1 VVVFVEIFR
10 RNKHEGLRTLFK
22 FYKRHWGYF
31 VGYALILIIMAVI
44 NFFEA
49 MYVAKVISNIMDAGD
64 YDAALKCAIFC
75 LAMGLVCSL
84 LSILNTYFYKQLEN
98 KTKID
103 IQQMVLRQSLEIQM
117 KTYDKMGSGVIVTR
131 LTGDINALS
140 TEFKAITSSVIDLLK
155 KAAYVFYIFA
165 LNKWLGIYLFG
176 AVVITI
182 LVSKLRVH
190 YFRKLKPG
198 VNAAAENVN
207 SRIIEII
214 RGVKDIKTLNCGDA
228 TLDVVRKH
236 QIDFSKKDN
245 KEWYVGV
252 SLGQTTNMVRYLCN
266 FFFIF
271 LCICFL
277 REEALTPLI
286 FYTCFLYKDNVLNFS
301 AILENLQLNLGS
313 VEVYARR
320 IFKLIDPNTY
330 DMDVYGDDNIE
341 NYSGSITFENV
352 SFGYDRNNVVLTD
365 ASFEI
370 NSKQTVAFV
379 GESGCGKTTILNLIS
394 HMYYKTGGNIYF
406 DGVPIENLSREFV
419 KKNIAVVNQ
428 FPYIFNLSIRDN
440 FRLIRPEIT
449 DEEIFDLC
457 RETNICSLIESLPD
471 GLDSVI
477 GENGCQ
483 FSGGQKQ
490 KLCIARALARR
501 VKILIFD
508 EATSALDNANQTEIM
523 KVIEKLKDRVTII
536 LVAHRLSTITYADC
550 IYLMEK
556 GKVVDRGTH
565 AELLNKNEFYKSLY
579 NVSNQGSSSVFN

>member
-1 VVVFVEIFR
+1 MVVFVKKER
-10 RNKHEGLRTLFK
+10 HEGLKMLFK

-31 VGYALILIIMAVI
+31 LGYAIILVVMAVI

-49 MYVAKVISNIMDAGD
+49 MYVAKVISNIMDVGN
-64 YDAALKCAIFC
+64 YDEALKCAFAC
-75 LAMGLVCSL
+75 LAMGCTCAL
-84 LSILNTYFYKQLEN
+84 LSIINTYFYKQLEN

-117 KTYDKMGSGVIVTR
+117 KAYDKMGSGVIVTR

-140 TEFKAITSSVIDLLK
+140 TEFKSITSSVVDLLK
-155 KAAYVFYIFA
+155 KGAYVFYIFA
-165 LNKWLGIYLFG
+165 LNMWLGLYLVG
-176 AVVITI
+176 AVILTI
-182 LVSKLRVH
+182 LVSKLRIH
-190 YFRKLKPG
+190 YFRILKPE
-198 VNAAAENVN
+198 VNAAAEKVN

-228 TLDVVRKH
+228 TLDVIRKN
-236 QIDFSKKDN
+236 QLEFSKKDN

-252 SLGQTTNMVRYLCN
+252 SLGQATNVIRILCN

-271 LCICFL
+271 LCIYFL
-277 REEALTPLI
+277 RENSLTPLI
-286 FYTCFLYKDNVLNFS
+286 FYTCFLYKDNILNFS
-301 AILENLQLNLGS
+301 GVLEGLQLNLGS
-313 VEVYARR
+313 VEVFARR
-320 IFKLIDPNTY
+320 IFKLTDPNTY
-330 DMDVYGDDNIE
+330 DMDIYGDDNIE
-341 NYSGSITFENV
+341 DYSGSITFENV
-352 SFGYDRNNVVLTD
+352 SFGYDKDSKVLSD
-365 ASFEI
+365 ASFTI
-370 NSKQTVAFV
+370 DSKQTVAFV

-394 HMYYKTGGNIYF
+394 HMYYKTSGNIYF

-449 DEEIFDLC
+449 DEEILELC
-457 RETNICSLIESLPD
+457 KETNIYSLVEKLPG

-490 KLCIARALARR
+490 KLCIARALARN

-508 EATSALDNANQTEIM
+508 EATSALDNANQMEIM

-550 IYLMEK
+550 IYLLEK
-556 GKVVDRGTH
+556 GQVIDKGTH
-565 AELLNKNEFYKSLY
+565 EELLDKNEFYKNLY
-579 NVSNQGSSSVFN
+579 NGSTDNKEVVCS

>member
-1 VVVFVEIFR
+1 MNRMKRE
-10 RNKHEGLRTLFK
+10 KHEGLRTLFK
-22 FYKRHWGYF
+22 FYRRHLGYF
-31 VGYALILIIMAVI
+31 IGYALILVAMAII

-49 MYVAKVISNIMDAGD
+49 MYVAKVISNIMDIGD
-64 YDAALKCAIFC
+64 YDEALKCAFIC
-75 LAMGLVCSL
+75 LGLGFACAI
-84 LSILNTYFYKQLEN
+84 LSILNTHFYKQLEN

-117 KTYDKMGSGVIVTR
+117 KNYDKMGSGVIVTR
-131 LTGDINALS
+131 LTNDISSLS
-140 TEFKAITSSVIDLLK
+140 TEFKAITSSIVDLLK

-165 LNKWLGIYLFG
+165 LNKWLGLYLAG
-176 AVVITI
+176 AIVLTI
-182 LVSKLRVH
+182 LFSKIRVH
-190 YFRKLKPG
+190 YFKKLKPC
-198 VNAAAENVN
+198 VNVAAEKVN

-228 TLDVVRKH
+228 TLDVIRKN

-252 SLGQTTNMVRYLCN
+252 SLLQTTNMVRYLCN

-271 LCICFL
+271 LCVYFL
-277 REEALTPLI
+277 RGDSLTPLI
-286 FYTCFLYKDNVLNFS
+286 FYTCFLYKDNVLSFS
-301 AILENLQLNLGS
+301 SILENLQLNLGS

-320 IFKLIDPNTY
+320 IFKLIDPSTY
-330 DMDVYGDDNIE
+330 DVDIYGDDNIE
-341 NYSGSITFENV
+341 DYSGSITFENV
-352 SFGYDRNNVVLTD
+352 SFGYDSKSRVLSD
-365 ASFEI
+365 ASFKI
-370 NSKQTVAFV
+370 DSKQTVAFV
-379 GESGCGKTTILNLIS
+379 GESGCGKTTIINLIS
-394 HMYYKTGGNIYF
+394 HMYYKTAGNIFF

-440 FRLIRPEIT
+440 FRLIKPEIT
-449 DEEIFDLC
+449 DEEILQLC
-457 RETNICSLIESLPD
+457 KETNIYSLIESLPD
-471 GLDSVI
+471 GLDSII

-490 KLCIARALARR
+490 KLCIARALARN

-508 EATSALDNANQTEIM
+508 EATSALDNSNQLEIM

-550 IYLMEK
+550 IYLLEK
-556 GKVVDRGTH
+556 GKVVDSGTH
-565 AELLNKNEFYKSLY
+565 EELLNKSDFYKNLY
-579 NVSNQGSSSVFN
+579 NVSTEGRAPAYN

>member
-1 VVVFVEIFR
+1 VVVFVKVFKL
-10 RNKHEGLRTLFK
+10 NKHEGLKTLFK
-22 FYKRHWGYF
+22 FYKKHIGYLI
-31 VGYALILIIMAVI
+31 GYTIILGMMAVI

-49 MYVAKVISNIMDAGD
+49 MYIAKGISNIMDVGD
-64 YDAALKCAIFC
+64 YDAALKCAFIC
-75 LAMGLVCSL
+75 LSL
-84 LSILNTYFYKQLEN
+84 GFSAAILSIANTHFYKQLEN

-131 LTGDINALS
+131 LTADINSLS
-140 TEFKAITSSVIDLLK
+140 TEFKAITTSVVELLK
-155 KAAYVFYIFA
+155 KASYVFYIFV
-165 LNKWLGIYLFG
+165 LNKWLGLYLVG
-176 AVVITI
+176 TVIVTI
-182 LVSKLRVH
+182 LVSKLRIH
-190 YFRKLKPG
+190 YFQKLKPE
-198 VNAAAENVN
+198 VNAAAEKVN

-214 RGVKDIKTLNCGDA
+214 RGVKDIKTLNCGET
-228 TLDVVRKH
+228 TLASIKEN
-236 QIDFSKKDN
+236 QIDFCKKDN

-252 SLGQTTNMVRYLCN
+252 SLSQTTNVIRYLCN

-271 LCICFL
+271 LCIYFL
-277 REEALTPLI
+277 RENSLTPLI

-301 AILENLQLNLGS
+301 ATLEGLQLNLGS
-313 VEVYARR
+313 VEVFARR

-330 DMDVYGDDNIE
+330 DMDVYGEDNIE
-341 NYSGSITFENV
+341 NYTGSITFENV
-352 SFGYDRNNVVLTD
+352 SFGYDSNSKVLSD
-365 ASFEI
+365 ASFDI
-370 NSKQTVAFV
+370 AAKQTVAFV

-449 DEEIFDLC
+449 DEEIYALC
-457 RETNICSLIESLPD
+457 KETNIYSLIEKLPD

-490 KLCIARALARR
+490 KLCIARALARN

-508 EATSALDNANQTEIM
+508 EATSALDNANQMEIM

-550 IYLMEK
+550 IYLLEK
-556 GKVVDRGTH
+556 GKVVDKGTH
-565 AELLNKNEFYKSLY
+565 DELLGKNDFYKNLY
-579 NVSNQGSSSVFN
+579 NVSSESRPSVFS